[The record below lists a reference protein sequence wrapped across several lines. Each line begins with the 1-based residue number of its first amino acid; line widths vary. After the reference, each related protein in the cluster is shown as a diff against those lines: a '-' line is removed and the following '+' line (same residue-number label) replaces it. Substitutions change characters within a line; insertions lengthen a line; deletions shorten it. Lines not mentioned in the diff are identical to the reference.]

1 MAFVSDGVRE
11 CVANI
16 LLSSLHENCYASPVT
31 AKETESTVTF
41 EKGTTE

>member
-16 LLSSLHENCYASPVT
+16 LLLSLHESCYASPVT